1 MLPIRKK
8 RKIMSKYSDK
18 QKEHTMNYIKNNL
31 DEIKIRVPK
40 GNKDKYKA
48 LAEKNGM
55 SLTQLIVSL
64 LEEKMSE

>member
-1 MLPIRKK
+1 
-8 RKIMSKYSDK
+8 MSKYSDK

-48 LAEKNGM
+48 LAEKKGL

-64 LEEKMSE
+64 LEEEMSE